1 MGLAPGSPAPRPQ
14 ILKPF
19 AKNEVPEPLLP
30 EECSNQCLQ
39 GRSRLFPT
47 IKRGIRYPKLVHKT
61 LYPKDPGSVTHSLS
75 CHRLGPRV
83 SARSLFSGLTARGVV
98 QDILP
103 VLGRSQTVV
112 TPALLI
118 IRLDTGV
125 KLPGR
130 KSSELVHDGVLRRVD
145 IAVVGVTLLST
156 SSLPSPEPHT
166 LNP

>member
-1 MGLAPGSPAPRPQ
+1 M
-14 ILKPF
+14 
-19 AKNEVPEPLLP
+19 
-30 EECSNQCLQ
+30 
-39 GRSRLFPT
+39 
-47 IKRGIRYPKLVHKT
+47 
-61 LYPKDPGSVTHSLS
+61 
-75 CHRLGPRV
+75 
-83 SARSLFSGLTARGVV
+83 

-130 KSSELVHDGVLRRVD
+130 KSSELEHDGVLRRVD

-156 SSLPSPEPHT
+156 SSLPNPEPHT